1 MNILF
6 VASELFPYVKVGG
19 LGDVMAALPRAIRAL
34 GADARLLLPAYP
46 ALLSSVG
53 IHGETAVFPDLMG
66 GGPAR
71 ILRADAPGLPLYLLD
86 QPAFFHRP
94 GGPYDH
100 PQDLARRF
108 AALCWAAAHLGRAG
122 DSAGWQPSILHG
134 HDWPA
139 GLMPAYVAYGDGP
152 RPATVLT
159 IHNIAFQGRF
169 PASMLEDLRLPNR
182 SFTPEGV
189 EFQGDIN
196 FLKAGLSLA
205 DRISTV
211 SPTYARE
218 IQADGGHGL
227 ESLLAKRNG
236 TLRGILNGVDHGIW
250 NPAKDPHLVSH
261 YDLKHPSRRA
271 ANRPDFQARLGL
283 HEDPDA
289 PIFATVSR
297 LDVLKGLDLVL
308 ENVDHLVARGAQ
320 LALLGQGDPLI
331 ETAFRQ
337 VAARYPGRVAAFIGY
352 DEALAHKALA
362 ACDVILVPSRQE
374 PCGLTQLYAQG
385 YGAIPLVRR
394 TGGLA
399 DTVVGVSPETLENGT
414 ATGFQFGEANGWVL
428 GEAINRALDLFHD
441 PIAWRQVQRR
451 GMMAEFGWEGPA
463 RAYIEMYAS
472 IPGILALPQSHPP
485 SNFRLTIDD

>member
-1 MNILF
+1 MNVLF

-19 LGDVMAALPRAIRAL
+19 LGDVMAALPRALRAL

-46 ALLSSVG
+46 ALLSSLE

-71 ILRADAPGLPLYLLD
+71 ILWAEAPGLPLYLLD

-100 PQDLARRF
+100 PEDLARRF
-108 AALCWAAAHLGRAG
+108 AALSWAAAQLGRAG
-122 DSAGWQPSILHG
+122 DAEGWRPSILHG

-139 GLMPAYVAYGDGP
+139 GLMPAYVAYGNAP
-152 RPATVLT
+152 RPATVMT

-169 PASMLEDLRLPNR
+169 AASLLEDLRLPPQA
-182 SFTPEGV
+182 FTPEGV
-189 EFQGDIN
+189 EGAGDIG
-196 FLKAGLSLA
+196 FLKAGLILA

-218 IQADGGHGL
+218 IQEHGGHGL
-227 ESLLAKRNG
+227 EGLLAHRNG
-236 TLRGILNGVDHGIW
+236 SLRGILNGVDHHVW
-250 NPAKDPHLVSH
+250 NPAKDPYLVSH
-261 YDLKHPSRRA
+261 YDLKHPARRA
-271 ANRPDFQARLGL
+271 ANRADFQVGLGL
-283 HEDPDA
+283 QEDPDA

-320 LALLGQGDPLI
+320 LALLGRGEPSI

-337 VAARYPGRVAAFIGY
+337 AAQRYPGRVATFIGY
-352 DEALAHKALA
+352 DEALAHRAFA
-362 ACDVILVPSRQE
+362 AADVILVPSREE
-374 PCGLTQLYAQG
+374 PCGLTQLYAQA
-385 YGAIPLVRR
+385 YGALPLARR

-399 DTVVGVSPETLENGT
+399 DTVVGVSPETLENDT
-414 ATGFQFGEANGWVL
+414 ATGFLFDEANGWVL
-428 GEAINRALDLFHD
+428 GEAINRALDLFRNS
-441 PIAWRQVQRR
+441 IAWRQVQRR
-451 GMMAEFGWEGPA
+451 GMMSNFGWEAPA
-463 RAYIEMYAS
+463 RAYLDLYAS
-472 IPGILALPQSHPP
+472 IP
-485 SNFRLTIDD
+485 